1 MSEASEAA
9 ANAVP
14 APEQVSLFFTEGSSD
29 KEYHAQLRLAE
40 GQSDTWIVEF
50 QYGRRGKALKPGTK
64 TAQPVDFATA
74 KAVYD
79 ELVAEKKKKGYT
91 PDVSGAVFQ
100 DTVQGEQFSG
110 CLPQLPTV
118 VRDEAQIEA
127 MLDDPNWWI
136 EEKHDGDNRQV
147 RSLADGSVQGINK
160 RGLVVALPQSLAD
173 GVAAVPGPF
182 LASAELIGTTLH
194 IFDIQE
200 LDGQDLRALPYRERY
215 ALRAQVVQ
223 TMRSAGADVEMVT
236 AVTAASE
243 KRALVEAIRGRAGE
257 GVVFKRAAAAFEA
270 GKQSATSA
278 DQFKWK
284 FTEDCTVRVS
294 KVSKSKRSVSV
305 EIDGPDGVMD
315 LGSVSIP
322 PNQDIPA
329 AGDLVSVTYLHLY
342 EGGSLFQSTYKGV
355 RTDCEGP
362 DTLDQFK
369 IKDKHPAKR
378 AKP

>member
-1 MSEASEAA
+1 MSASDSA
-9 ANAVP
+9 P
-14 APEQVSLFFTEGSSD
+14 TPEQVSLFFTEGSSD
-29 KEYHAQLRLAE
+29 KEYHVQLRQAPTAP
-40 GQSDTWIVEF
+40 DAWVVDF
-50 QYGRRGKALKPGTK
+50 QNGRRGKALASGTK
-64 TAQPVDFATA
+64 TAQPVGFAEA
-74 KAVYD
+74 KKIYD
-79 ELVAEKKKKGYT
+79 KLVSEKTKKGYT

-182 LASAELIGTTLH
+182 LASAEIIGTTLH
-194 IFDIQE
+194 VFDIQE
-200 LDGQDLRALPYRERY
+200 LDGKDLRGLSYRERY
-215 ALRAQVVQ
+215 ALRAKVVQ
-223 TMRSAGADVEMVT
+223 NMRAAGADVEMVT
-236 AVTAASE
+236 AATTSAE
-243 KRALVEAIRGRAGE
+243 KRALMEAIRDRAGE
-257 GVVFKRAAAAFEA
+257 GVVFKRAAAVFEA

-294 KVSKSKRSVSV
+294 KVSKSKRSISV

-315 LGSVSIP
+315 LGSVTIP
-322 PNQDIPA
+322 SNQDIPS

-362 DTLDQFK
+362 DALDQFK
-369 IKDKHPAKR
+369 IKDKQPAKR